1 MMNIDDITIHTDID
15 PSDSGGVD
23 VQYPNLFTYDITNCK
38 QTFPNL
44 SLLLDQGFNPVKS
57 VSDEIIRLF
66 KLDELFLNLQVSPNV
81 FVKEL
86 DYCKIMVVLSIAPS
100 RVEFPDVLSTNN
112 HPYYILAKVLLDK
125 NDNLFKK
132 LEYDL
137 PSMTFYRKEGGVSA
151 NRSNVVLDS
160 YYTFFD
166 THYAVTEIEEFDNYS
181 SKYYFVFRE
190 YNNKVIA
197 TATHFNSAI
206 ELISLKNSTFYMNGI
221 AYNPDI
227 LFEIEGT
234 VKGSY
239 FRDYLDCRISMTQDK
254 LDLLAMTMI

>member
-1 MMNIDDITIHTDID
+1 MNIDDITIPTEID
-15 PSDSGGVD
+15 TSDSGGVD
-23 VQYPNLFTYDITNCK
+23 IQYPNLFTYDIANCK

-44 SLLLDQGFNPVKS
+44 SLLIEQGFTPVKS
-57 VSDEIIRLF
+57 VSDEIIGLF
-66 KLDELFLNLQVSPNV
+66 KLDELFLNLQVSQNV

-100 RVEFPDVLSTNN
+100 RVEFPDLLPTNN

-125 NDNLFKK
+125 NDNLLKK

-137 PSMTFYRKEGGVSA
+137 PSMTFYRKEGGISA
-151 NRSNVVLDS
+151 NRKIVILDS

-166 THYAVTEIEEFDNYS
+166 THYAVTDIEEFDNYS

-190 YNNKVIA
+190 YNHKMIA
-197 TATHFNSAI
+197 TAVHCNSAI

-221 AYNPDI
+221 VYNPDI

-234 VKGSY
+234 VKGSD

>member
-1 MMNIDDITIHTDID
+1 MNIEDITSQTEIATDDGFYI
-15 PSDSGGVD
+15 
-23 VQYPNLFTYDITNCK
+23 QYPNLFTYDIANCK

-44 SLLLDQGFNPVKS
+44 SLLIEQGFNPVKS
-57 VSDEIIRLF
+57 VSDEIIGLF
-66 KLDELFLNLQVSPNV
+66 KLDELFLNLQVSQNV

-100 RVEFPDVLSTNN
+100 RVEFPDLLPTNN

-125 NDNLFKK
+125 HDNLLKK

-190 YNNKVIA
+190 YNHKIIA
-197 TATHFNSAI
+197 TAVHFNSAI

-221 AYNPDI
+221 SYNPDI

-234 VKGSY
+234 VKGSH